1 MPSPLLKIPVVP
13 ARRRRR
19 VRFRP
24 SSLLAAWV
32 GATGEETAGGRTRTR
47 TFHQDFRQR
56 VGRRLRSFTVADGG
70 QVLRAPTAPAP
81 PEDTACRRT
90 GTSAQCSDESAPGMS
105 GMRDE
110 RGWVFHPITVRPGRD
125 LNPGQKL
132 RKLLGYPLPYRDLF
146 GVVLRYMS
154 VDSINMYG
162 SAEGRPASA
171 LRPPGMDQTRCEL
184 LEMPYRRSRCRTA
197 RGFVGPGT
205 RFAEPRATPCSGR
218 NSSSRLVFRMSASVF
233 NNLERVTHN
242 RPRDGSTRTATAD
255 SRLC

>member
-1 MPSPLLKIPVVP
+1 MGWRDWRRDTRRTNANTDFSPGLP
-13 ARRRRR
+13 ATSR
-19 VRFRP
+19 
-24 SSLLAAWV
+24 AA
-32 GATGEETAGGRTRTR
+32 TAKLHGGRRGAGSSG
-47 TFHQDFRQR
+47 
-56 VGRRLRSFTVADGG
+56 VSA
-70 QVLRAPTAPAP
+70 APAP
-81 PEDTACRRT
+81 PEDTVCRQP
-90 GTSAQCSDESAPGMS
+90 GTSAPCGDESAPETS
-105 GMRDE
+105 RMRDE

-162 SAEGRPASA
+162 SAEGWPASA

-184 LEMPYRRSRCRTA
+184 LEIPYRRSRRRTA

-218 NSSSRLVFRMSASVF
+218 NSTSRLVFRMSASVF
-233 NNLERVTHN
+233 NNL
-242 RPRDGSTRTATAD
+242 
-255 SRLC
+255 